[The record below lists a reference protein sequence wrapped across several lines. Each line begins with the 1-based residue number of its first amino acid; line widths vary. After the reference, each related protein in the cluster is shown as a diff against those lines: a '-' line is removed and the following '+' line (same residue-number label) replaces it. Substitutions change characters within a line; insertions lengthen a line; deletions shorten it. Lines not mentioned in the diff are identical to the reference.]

1 MINYHVKKRKRTRY
15 TLRLVGFVTV
25 LVCMSQIIAFLMGY
39 GRGYKIGTFIAGI
52 LCLYG
57 FYLFF
62 NSFRSAAY
70 DIDYEFRKDDFV
82 IHTRYGDKHH
92 TYDEIGDLNQII
104 PENDMFYSIIQ
115 ITIGKK
121 QYLLPFSYKK
131 EVADKLYAF
140 LNERVVT
147 KTLELDVKKPE
158 ENDSDGND
166 SESTTEPKE

>member
-1 MINYHVKKRKRTRY
+1 MLNYHVKKRKRTRY
-15 TLRLVGFVTV
+15 TLRIVGFVTV
-25 LVCMSQIIAFLMGY
+25 VVCLSQIIAFIMGY
-39 GRGYKIGTFIAGI
+39 GRGYKIGTFIAFI

-70 DIDYEFRKDDFV
+70 DIDYEFNQDDFV
-82 IHTRYGDKHH
+82 IHTRYGDKRH

-104 PENDMFYSIIQ
+104 PENDLFYSMIQ

-131 EVADKLYAF
+131 EVADKIYMF
-140 LNERVVT
+140 LNERVTT
-147 KTLELDVKKPE
+147 KTLELDIEEKKDDK
-158 ENDSDGND
+158 ENS
-166 SESTTEPKE
+166 

>member
-1 MINYHVKKRKRTRY
+1 MLNYHVKKRKRTRY
-15 TLRLVGFVTV
+15 TLRIVGFVTI
-25 LVCMSQIIAFLMGY
+25 LVCMSQIIAFIMGY
-39 GRGYKIGTFIAGI
+39 GQGYKIGTFIAFI

-70 DIDYEFRKDDFV
+70 DIDYEFNQDDFV
-82 IHTRYGDKHH
+82 IHTRYGDKRH

-104 PENDMFYSIIQ
+104 PENDLFYSMIQ

-131 EVADKLYAF
+131 EVADKIYMF
-140 LNERVVT
+140 LNERVTT
-147 KTLELDVKKPE
+147 KTLELDIEEKKDDT
-158 ENDSDGND
+158 ENS
-166 SESTTEPKE
+166 

>member
-1 MINYHVKKRKRTRY
+1 MINYHVKKKKRTRY
-15 TLRLVGFVTV
+15 TLRIVGFTAM
-25 LVCMSQIIAFLMGY
+25 LVCMTQLIAFFMGY
-39 GRGYKIGTFIAGI
+39 GRGYRIGTFIAII
-52 LCLYG
+52 LCVYG
-57 FYLFF
+57 FYLFI

-70 DIDYEFRKDDFV
+70 DIDYEFNKDDFV

-131 EVADKLYAF
+131 EVADKIYAF
-140 LNERVVT
+140 LNERVTT
-147 KTLELDVKKPE
+147 KTLELDLEPGNAD
-158 ENDSDGND
+158 ENVP
-166 SESTTEPKE
+166 TKEQEAE